1 MKTKFVALVTMAAS
15 LFLTT
20 PGVASADGIII
31 PHPPPH
37 LPPVILPY
45 LAVKYHR
52 VQVTINNQVA
62 VTRVDQVFVND
73 TDRDL
78 EGTYIFPL
86 PEEAAISDFAMYV
99 DGQRLEGKILDKN
112 QARQIYEQIVRGRR
126 DPALLEYVGRN
137 AFRASIF
144 PIPARGE
151 KRVQLEYSQ
160 VLPADRGLVRYL
172 YPLNTEKFSS
182 RPLQEVTIHVQI
194 TSREQIKAVYSPSHP
209 VAIKKTDAHAAEAS
223 YEQTN
228 VKPDRDFLLYYTVS
242 PQDFGLNLLTYRE
255 RGEDGFFLLLVA
267 PKYEFER
274 VKILP
279 KDVIFVLDTSGSM
292 QGKKLSQAKEALRYV
307 LDNLNDFDRFNVI
320 AFNTAVTRYA
330 DGLVPAAQRG
340 EARRFVDGL
349 VASGG
354 TNISQALTEAMKDA
368 DAGRPAM
375 IIFLTDGL
383 PTAGLTD
390 PQQILDSVKRVAGP
404 STRLFVF
411 GVGDDVNTT
420 LLDTLAQNHRG
431 TSEYV
436 RPGEDLEDR
445 LSGFY
450 TKISL
455 PVLSDLELGFG
466 RIRVHDMYPD
476 PLPDLFQG
484 SQLVLLGRYRNDGA
498 ATVTLAGRLGDR
510 PRRFEYE
517 DVVFPKESRAND
529 FIPRLWA
536 TRKIGYL
543 LTQIRLH
550 GQNKELVDE
559 IVALSLRYGIMT
571 PYTSFLV
578 DERHNLFA
586 AGGPERAAE
595 DLHRMMARPAPTS
608 GPQAVLNSQGQKEL
622 RQAETTVTSPEIKPV
637 GEKTFILRQE
647 VWTDST
653 YREGMKLI
661 KINFGGEDY
670 FKLLAA
676 NPQWGKYFALG
687 KQVIVV
693 LDGVAYQV
701 AEGNFSSVTVPT
713 RPTPSSSIIP
723 PVPDDNLLARL
734 WRWVKRLVET

>member
-1 MKTKFVALVTMAAS
+1 
-15 LFLTT
+15 
-20 PGVASADGIII
+20 
-31 PHPPPH
+31 
-37 LPPVILPY
+37 
-45 LAVKYHR
+45 
-52 VQVTINNQVA
+52 
-62 VTRVDQVFVND
+62 
-73 TDRDL
+73 
-78 EGTYIFPL
+78 
-86 PEEAAISDFAMYV
+86 
-99 DGQRLEGKILDKN
+99 
-112 QARQIYEQIVRGRR
+112 
-126 DPALLEYVGRN
+126 LLEYVGRN

-151 KRVQLEYSQ
+151 KRIQLEYSQ
-160 VLPADRGLVRYL
+160 VLSADQGLVRYL

-182 RPLQEVTIHVQI
+182 RPLQEVTIHVRI
-194 TSREQIKAVYSPSHP
+194 TSREQIKAVYSPSHQ
-209 VAIKKTDAHAAEAS
+209 VAIKKTSAYSAEAS

-307 LDNLNDFDRFNVI
+307 LDNLNDLDRFKVI

-420 LLDTLAQNHRG
+420 LLDTLARNHRG

-436 RPGEDLEDR
+436 RPGEDLEAS

-450 TKISL
+450 AKINL

-466 RIRVHDMYPD
+466 RIRVYDMYPD

-484 SQLVLLGRYRNDGA
+484 SQLVLLGRYRNEGA
-498 ATVTLAGRLGDR
+498 TTVTLAGRLGER
-510 PRRFEYE
+510 SRRFEYE
-517 DVVFPKESRAND
+517 DVVFSKESKAND

-578 DERHNLFA
+578 DERHKLFA
-586 AGGPERAAE
+586 AGGPEKAAE
-595 DLHRMMARPAPTS
+595 DLHRMMARPAPVS

-622 RQAETTVTSPEIKPV
+622 RQAETTATSPEIKPV
-637 GEKTFILRQE
+637 GEKTFILRQR

-653 YREGMKLI
+653 YREGMKLVRVG
-661 KINFGGEDY
+661 FGSEDY

-676 NPQWGKYFALG
+676 YPHWGKYFALG

-701 AEGNFSSVTVPT
+701 AEGSVPSMTVPT
-713 RPTPSSSIIP
+713 RPTPPTSIIP
-723 PVPDDNLLARL
+723 PVPDDNLLARF